1 MAKHE
6 DTETF
11 RKRLLDVSVAL
22 VEERGLDALS
32 LREVA
37 RRAGVSHQ
45 TPYHHFRDREAI
57 LAAIAA
63 QGFDELG
70 AQLETANGEAGAAG
84 TAQLLLAGKA
94 YVAFAL
100 ARPAHFRLMFR
111 PEHVDLRQ
119 HPDALAAGQR
129 AHRALE
135 AAVRACVRDKTVRR
149 ADQADAINLTWA
161 LAHGLASLLLD
172 GPLGLSLTSTEDREV
187 AADRAFRLFRR
198 LVEARG
204 S

>member
-11 RKRLLDVSVAL
+11 RKRLLDVATAL
-22 VEERGLDALS
+22 IEEGGLDALS

-45 TPYHHFRDREAI
+45 TPYHHFGDRQAI

-70 AQLETANGEAGAAG
+70 ARIGGVTEASSARG
-84 TAQLLLAGKA
+84 TAQLLGAGKA

-100 ARPAHFRLMFR
+100 ERPAHFRLMFR
-111 PEHVDLRQ
+111 PEHVDLRH
-119 HPDALAAGQR
+119 HPEALAAGQR
-129 AHRALE
+129 AHAALE
-135 AAVRACVRDKTVRR
+135 AVVRACVDDKTFRR
-149 ADQADAINLTWA
+149 ADQADAVTLTWA

-172 GPLGLSLTSTEDREV
+172 GPLGLTAQTPEAREITT
-187 AADRAFRLFRR
+187 DRALRLFRK
-198 LVEARG
+198 LIEA
-204 S
+204 